1 MVDSW
6 KNWSQ
11 MTSWLPDRWEAPD
24 RKFFGHRDIVIQSL
38 ARYRFVAPYVHG
50 ALLDVGCGRGYG
62 LEALTPNST
71 LQVGIDISKEFL
83 AEAKTQCPA
92 QVLACGNGDSLPL
105 KNGLFDSV
113 IAFEVIEHA
122 ENDLYFL
129 EELKRVARKDAFVV
143 LSTPNRII
151 SSGKSLKPLDHFH
164 VREYDASEFYRLLK
178 NSFSSVQMFGQIE
191 RVEEQSATSRLVD
204 RIPIRWKYLVPH
216 LMQTIISVALRPPL
230 RLKDCQFRTSD
241 LEQSPT
247 FLALCRR

>member
-1 MVDSW
+1 MVDPW

-62 LEALTPNST
+62 LEALLPNST
-71 LQVGIDISKEFL
+71 VQAGIDISKEFL
-83 AEAKTQCPA
+83 SEAKRQYPA
-92 QVLACGNGDSLPL
+92 LALACGNGDSLPL
-105 KNGLFDSV
+105 KDSLFDSV

-122 ENDLYFL
+122 ENDIHFI
-129 EELKRVARKDAFVV
+129 EELKRVARKDALVV
-143 LSTPNRII
+143 LSTPNRLI
-151 SSGKSLKPLDHFH
+151 SSGVSPKPLDRFH
-164 VREYDASEFYRLLK
+164 VREYDAPGFHALLK
-178 NSFSSVQMFGQIE
+178 NKFSSVQLFGQIE
-191 RVEEQSATSRLVD
+191 RVEERSAASRLVD

-216 LMQTIISVALRPPL
+216 LMQTMISVALRPPL
-230 RLKDCQFRTSD
+230 RLEDCQFRTSN

-247 FLALCRR
+247 FLALCRC